1 MVKAVLFDLF
11 ETLVTESRTR
21 PAGVSSLAPDL
32 GCEPTAFRR
41 QWKALRPAV
50 QIGRL
55 SFGQALRDITTTLG
69 SHADDAA
76 IERICDE
83 RVRAKRGPFAQA
95 EQPIVTMLDHL
106 RSRNVRL
113 GIVSNCFAEDVAAWS
128 QCALAPY
135 FECTV
140 FSFEAG
146 VAKPDPESIWR
157 PPGVWGLQRRPPGSS
172 ATVHRRNCRVRSGR
186 SSRVQSTL
194 VPETLAALQG
204 RAVVRPRASRASTTS
219 WRSWNNRSGR
229 SILSSRPA
237 PEPIGVSGPR
247 HPESVRDSRNKRYA
261 LL

>member
-32 GCEPTAFRR
+32 GCERTAFRR
-41 QWKALRPAV
+41 HWKALRPAV

-83 RVRAKRGPFAQA
+83 RIRAKRGPFAQV
-95 EQPIVTMLDHL
+95 EQPVVMMLDHL

-135 FECTV
+135 FDCTV

-146 VAKPDPESIWR
+146 VAKPDPAIYMEATR
-157 PPGVWGLQRRPPGSS
+157 RLGVAAS
-172 ATVHRRNCRVRSGR
+172 ATWFIGDGAHEELSGAERAGLRAFRALWFLRRWPHFKDEPSPAAG
-186 SSRVQSTL
+186 
-194 VPETLAALQG
+194 LA
-204 RAVVRPRASRASTTS
+204 
-219 WRSWNNRSGR
+219 
-229 SILSSRPA
+229 
-237 PEPIGVSGPR
+237 
-247 HPESVRDSRNKRYA
+247 SVDDFVA
-261 LL
+261 LLEQSIGPLDTEFTTDS